1 MISRII
7 FCTAVCLTLLAVL
20 LLSVLSPIPYK
31 NQPNRNNDDRSS
43 SLVAL
48 SLFIQQPTS
57 INTPST
63 SRVGSGDPSSGVLTF
78 ERTLTVGP
86 QSTSKIVGNAQGFII
101 PVEHF
106 AHSAFNNIIYLTFN
120 TSQYYGS
127 LSIQAKQ
134 LDERKKRDELVVVGG
149 TGSFAFARGVA
160 VFELTTDQGVPAS
173 IYHVSLRLVFPNHSQ
188 SIRV

>member
-7 FCTAVCLTLLAVL
+7 FCTAVSLTILAVL

-31 NQPNRNNDDRSS
+31 NQTNQNNNPLFAF
-43 SLVAL
+43 SLY
-48 SLFIQQPTS
+48 IQQPS
-57 INTPST
+57 IKIPKT
-63 SRVGSGDPSSGVLTF
+63 SRDRDPSSGVLTF
-78 ERTLTVGP
+78 HRTLTEGP

-106 AHSAFNNIIYLTFN
+106 ANSAFNIIYLTFN
-120 TSQYYGS
+120 TSEYYGS

-134 LDERKKRDELVVVGG
+134 LERKKRDELVVVGG

-160 VFELTTDQGVPAS
+160 VFEATEQGFAGSVAS
-173 IYHVSLRLVFPNHSQ
+173 IYQVSLRLVFPNQSQ
-188 SIRV
+188 STRLCKFGNC